1 MVALGRTLIVFH
13 VTILVLATII
23 LIGAIACFWGES
35 YMIISGL
42 VALLGWLLVV
52 GFTIKALWFA
62 VGMAR
67 DNTEDR
73 DDGIWWAN
81 ATFLLLIILSPLTGL
96 GLGFGAFAACGPLW
110 VANLFHWA
118 GLAGTVHGFV
128 LFFSLPLIVKAWGVE
143 SDRVSPHAWG
153 WALSMPLLVALLW
166 GAAWFIPYMVL
177 KGDIDET
184 KVRTAGYKLPFPGG
198 ESSWVI
204 QGNNSG
210 SNHSGSQQ
218 FAWDFR
224 RRCGSP
230 VLAAR
235 AGTIVTDPAKTR
247 DTFTGNG
254 SDKPNNFITIDHGDG
269 TFGRYL
275 HIQQGSIVKRSGT
288 VKQGDV
294 LAKVG
299 NVGNSLTGHIHFVVD
314 DSAGNSQAVK
324 FDEVKDD
331 KGIPR
336 TFHSYTSGNRKV
348 P

>member
-13 VTILVLATII
+13 IIVLVLAVII
-23 LIGAIACFWGES
+23 LIGAIGCFWGES

-42 VALLGWLLVV
+42 VALLGWLLLV
-52 GFTIKALWFA
+52 GFSIKGLWYA

-67 DNTEDR
+67 DQSADA

-81 ATFLLLIILSPLTGL
+81 AAFLLLTILSPVTGL
-96 GLGFGAFAACGPLW
+96 ALAFGAFAACGPLW
-110 VANLFHWA
+110 IANLFHWA
-118 GLAGTVHGFV
+118 GLVGTVLGFV
-128 LFFSLPLIVKAWGVE
+128 LFFSLPLIVRAWGVE
-143 SDRVSPHAWG
+143 TDRVSPHGWG
-153 WALSMPLLVALLW
+153 WVVFVPLIVAVLW
-166 GAAWFIPYMVL
+166 GAVWLIPYLVL
-177 KGDIDET
+177 KGDIDEN
-184 KVRTAGYKLPFPGG
+184 RARAGGFKLPFPGG

-210 SNHSGSQQ
+210 SNHSGKQQ
-218 FAWDFR
+218 FSWDLR

-235 AGTIVTDPAKTR
+235 AGTIVNDPAKTR
-247 DTFTGNG
+247 DNNTGNG

-275 HIQQGSIVKRSGT
+275 HIQQGSIVRRSGT
-288 VKQGDV
+288 VRQGDV

-299 NVGNSLTGHIHFVVD
+299 NVGNSLTGHIHFVVE
-314 DSAGNSQAVK
+314 DSSGNSLPVK
-324 FDEVKDD
+324 FDDVRDD

-336 TFHSYTSGNRKV
+336 TFCSYTSGNRR